1 MLNGRWGPYVTD
13 GNKNVK
19 VPKDQDPKGLSLSEC
34 LEMIENAPVRR
45 GRFGAKKKVVAKKKA
60 VAKKKSKPKVKPSEK
75 KSQDSNIENT
85 L

>member
-19 VPKDQDPKGLSLSEC
+19 VPKDQDPKGLSLGEC

-45 GRFGAKKKVVAKKKA
+45 GRFGAKEKSSSKEESSSKK
-60 VAKKKSKPKVKPSEK
+60 EK
-75 KSQDSNIENT
+75 QA
-85 L
+85 